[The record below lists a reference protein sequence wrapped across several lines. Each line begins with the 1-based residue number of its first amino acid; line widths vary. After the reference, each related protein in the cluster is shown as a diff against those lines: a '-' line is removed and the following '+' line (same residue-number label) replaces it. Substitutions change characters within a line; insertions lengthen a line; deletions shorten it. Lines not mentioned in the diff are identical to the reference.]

1 MDYTTIISAVITIAV
16 LGATLY
22 QTFKANVSQH
32 KTTQGKVDAVI
43 QTAQQQQSKID
54 QLVKDI
60 EDLKNMMP
68 KQP

>member
-32 KTTQGKVDAVI
+32 KTTRGKVDAVI
-43 QTAQQQQSKID
+43 STAQQQQGKID

-60 EDLKNMMP
+60 EDLKNMIP